1 MNDPLVGDL
10 IAARAWLLNLH
21 AQADGARN
29 PKLLRR
35 VRALLGAADA
45 VIATMTPPPP
55 VRVARKL
62 AHLPVPE
69 TRLMDCA
76 PTAYGPPSHSHR
88 TEYMTVMEA
97 R

>member
-1 MNDPLVGDL
+1 MNDPIVGDL
-10 IAARAWLLNLH
+10 FDARAWLLNLH
-21 AQADGARN
+21 AQADSARN

-35 VRALLGAADA
+35 VRALLGATDA

-55 VRVARKL
+55 VRVSRRL
-62 AHLPVPE
+62 AEPVPE

-88 TEYMTVMEA
+88 FGG
-97 R
+97 